1 MLYVKLRYAVRSVG
15 QKQPHSVSLDTQ
27 RTEPGGAAAVQQLVQ
42 KEVLNARSPGQI
54 KAAQQA
60 GTKRAALVLLRSG
73 QKEDQVER
81 DPRALNHSSWW
92 CCK

>member
-42 KEVLNARSPGQI
+42 KEVLHARSSGQI
-54 KAAQQA
+54 KAATSA
-60 GTKRAALVLLRSG
+60 GRLG
-73 QKEDQVER
+73 QKR
-81 DPRALNHSSWW
+81 
-92 CCK
+92 CKVHMEGRPEIQIFHTAIHFHVNKKG